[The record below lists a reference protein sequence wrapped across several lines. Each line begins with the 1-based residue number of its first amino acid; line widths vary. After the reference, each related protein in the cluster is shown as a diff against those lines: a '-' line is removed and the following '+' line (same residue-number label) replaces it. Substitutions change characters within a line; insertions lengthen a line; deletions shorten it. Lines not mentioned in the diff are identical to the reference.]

1 MVAYVNGSWN
11 KSNLPTNQ
19 RRTDNNPFLADE
31 FIDQFPEL
39 TADAEQFQQMYPTV
53 GGGQAF
59 ITNDPG
65 YANIPNAQQW
75 TLKTDPNEWAN
86 EFPDNRP
93 TTQKYY
99 VAYNNS
105 EDRWTGGVGL
115 TKEEAKAGGDGT
127 GNKVAEITV
136 DVVNGTYTAK
146 DGTVYTGFTSFL
158 QGETDPSGNNLS
170 GGGQSGAKDAL
181 KGFRDQLEENKKQ
194 NDAAPGQREQ
204 AMKDWNT
211 TNVWIPVT
219 QYATDWNNTAAEN
232 RQTAANEYNSN
243 IQTLRQETA
252 DAYNQSG
259 DFMYNKN
266 TSINRVEDL
275 NIDWATNTRSGQYTS
290 NRDQIFNGVPASHVQ
305 NLLDSGFINQSEAND
320 MLNTLKN
327 SYGSYYVDKKIGGMW
342 DGNKDGGQFDLVGG
356 FDAGYYL
363 TEYGSSTGI
372 TAAWENAIRYGDA
385 SNPYDP
391 NNDLD
396 VTARYGTLAN
406 LAWHNYSTTGKTAGL
421 RGQEEQDTDQAN
433 AYKNTLT
440 EAELQI
446 IRDQALGLTG
456 INESGRE
463 SIDWGENILDSNTDA
478 TPSLLEGRLAGIFSD
493 ADLEQQDKFAAL
505 AQDVLKTSV
514 DELKKQ
520 QAKERELD
528 VFRNLPG
535 FNEVYGAGSSLA
547 DSLLGD
553 SGIGGYLG
561 MIGMDANKVG
571 SDLED
576 QLQNLTG
583 IPNTNNAE
591 YNWTKW
597 MEENLIER
605 LENMESIEGERVD
618 EDGNVISYDLTTEE
632 GKAFMDKFLK
642 DYVRPR
648 FNMSK
653 SMSEF
658 VSYLDTIDEDSQN
671 VFQTQTAMNALKSTA
686 EVRARAYFTELQQ
699 NTPAA
704 EFNADFYFDPTQRY
718 ADLTEEELQN
728 ELMAPA
734 ETLARYQEQK
744 EVVNRDWA
752 QAKTDPSQK
761 IPGGQYT
768 WEQAAYLYGADLND
782 KDQFARLHYEVA
794 GIGSD
799 GLKFEAAADLV
810 DAATVSTWIN
820 DTLLPLVAEEK
831 LDLNDAAFLQ
841 FITPDEFA
849 DSILKGIDPTEN
861 KEEWKQ
867 VLEQFGI
874 EDLDASLE
882 EVKEYIAEAFET
894 GEAQAIREGIKYLN
908 EKKEEV
914 SQETLGVDYID
925 RDPLEILGEPGSIEV
940 GSDAWKELMRSYDL
954 DENLTYQQA
963 TDALDDKKDYDVESR
978 NPMYEIFKSNG
989 YAGSEQDFMNEFFP
1003 DATEQD
1009 LADLDFVGR
1018 AMSGD
1023 LKLDEISSDPFV
1035 AMSQFE
1041 SFLGGTDQDLYG
1053 VEDDDDDDDDSS
1065 NFFDLFPDEDYASDT
1080 GRGIIDSWTG
1090 NLFR

>member
-19 RRTDNNPFLADE
+19 RRTNNNPYRADE
-31 FIDQFPEL
+31 FVDQFPEL
-39 TADAEQFQQMYPTV
+39 TADDEQFQKMYPTV

-65 YANIPNAQQW
+65 YANIPGAQQW
-75 TLKTDPNEWAN
+75 TLKTNPNEKMFADQ
-86 EFPDNRP
+86 FPNNLP

-105 EDRWTGGVGL
+105 ENRWTGGIGL
-115 TKEEAKAGGDGT
+115 TKAEAKAGGDGT
-127 GNKVAEITV
+127 GNKVHQITL
-136 DVVNGTYTAK
+136 TAGQ
-146 DGTVYTGFTSFL
+146 DGIKEWL
-158 QGETDPSGNNLS
+158 NNQTDPSGNPIT
-170 GGGQSGAKDAL
+170 GGGESGAKEALRDARGVL
-181 KGFRDQLEENKKQ
+181 GDNEKAN
-194 NDAAPGQREQ
+194 NAAPGKREE
-204 AMKDWNT
+204 AMKNWNT

-219 QYATDWNNTAAEN
+219 QYAQNWNDTAVEN
-232 RQTAANEYNSN
+232 RQTAANEYNAN
-243 IQTLRQETA
+243 IQTARQEAA

-259 DFMYNKN
+259 DYMYNKN
-266 TSINRVEDL
+266 TAINLVEDL
-275 NIDWATNTRSGQYTS
+275 NIDWAKNTRSGQYTS

-305 NLLDSGFINQSEAND
+305 NLLNSGYINQSEANN

-327 SYGSYYVDKKIGGMW
+327 GYGTYYVDKKIGGMW
-342 DGNKDGGQFDLVGG
+342 NGNKDGGQFDLVGG

-363 TEYGSSTGI
+363 NEYGSSTGI
-372 TAAWENAIRYGDA
+372 TAAWSNATRYGDA

-396 VTARYGTLAN
+396 VTARYGTLEN

-421 RGQEEQDTDQAN
+421 RGQEEQDTDQADS
-433 AYKNTLT
+433 YKNTLT
-440 EAELQI
+440 EAELQV

-478 TPSLLEGRLAGIFSD
+478 TPSLLEGKLAGLFSD

-520 QAKERELD
+520 EARERELD

-535 FNEVYGAGSSLA
+535 FSEVYGAGASLA

-561 MIGMDANKVG
+561 MIGVDANKVG

-576 QLQNLTG
+576 QLQDLTG
-583 IPNTNNAE
+583 IPNANNAE
-591 YNWTKW
+591 YNWTQW

-658 VSYLDTIDEDSQN
+658 ISYLDTMDEDSQN

-704 EFNADFYFDPTQRY
+704 EFNADFYFDPTQKY

-734 ETLARYQEQK
+734 ATLARYQEQK

-752 QAKTDPSQK
+752 QAKSDPSQK

-768 WEQAAYLYGADLND
+768 WEQAAYLYGADIND

-799 GLKFEAAADLV
+799 GLKFEGAADLV

-841 FITPDEFA
+841 FITPEEFA
-849 DSILKGIDPTEN
+849 DSILEGIDPTEN
-861 KEEWKQ
+861 EEEWKK

-882 EVKEYIAEAFET
+882 EVREYIAEAFET

-908 EKKEEV
+908 EKKKEAN
-914 SQETLGVDYID
+914 QENLGVNYID
-925 RDPLEILGEPGSIEV
+925 RDPLQILGEKGDIEV
-940 GSDAWKELMRSYDL
+940 GSEEWKELMRSYDL
-954 DENLTYQQA
+954 DEDLTYEQA
-963 TDALDDKKDYDVESR
+963 TDAINDKENIDTESR
-978 NPMYEIFKSNG
+978 NPMYEIFKNNG
-989 YAGSEQDFMNEFFP
+989 YAGSESEFMAEFFP
-1003 DATEQD
+1003 DASPED

-1023 LKLDEISSDPFV
+1023 LNLAEISSDPFT

-1041 SFLGGTDQDLYG
+1041 GLLGGAEGDLYG
-1053 VEDDDDDDDDSS
+1053 AGDDDDDDEGTS

-1090 NLFR
+1090 NLFT